1 MLDSECRE
9 RTEMAESERRGV
21 LMGGCVEGEAP
32 VGGLRTGS
40 EPGGEQDPARRK
52 REGSSTP
59 GATPVPAG
67 ALLVHGGRG
76 WAWGADATQVPAC
89 PPGRP
94 GPGCWAARSRLPP
107 LFV

>member
-21 LMGGCVEGEAP
+21 LMGGCAEAEAP
-32 VGGLRTGS
+32 VRGLRTGS
-40 EPGGEQDPARRK
+40 EPWGGQEPA

-59 GATPVPAG
+59 GATPVTAG
-67 ALLVHGGRG
+67 TLLVHRGRG
-76 WAWGADATQVPAC
+76 WVWGADAAQVPAC
-89 PPGRP
+89 LSGRP